1 MSEWCESGAFVARMN
16 VGEPGIPVSRV
27 GLGCM
32 GLSWAYTDP
41 SQTRD
46 ERLAFL
52 RDAVDAG
59 VELFDTSDQYG
70 PFTNE
75 ELVGEALEGVRDHVF
90 LATKGGLVV
99 DEHGATSR
107 DGSPEH
113 LLAAFDASLERL
125 RTDRVDLYQLHR
137 IDPSVPLERS
147 WEALAGL
154 AESGRARGIGLSE
167 VSVEEI
173 ERAQAIY
180 PVASVQTELS
190 LWSRDALRDVVPY
203 CEEQGIT
210 FIAYSPLG
218 RGFLG
223 GGIASRADLPEN
235 DWRRRNARFQD
246 DAVAVNNER
255 ILAPL
260 RECAED
266 LGVTPAQVAI
276 AWVLAAGEHV
286 VAIPGTQRLRYLE
299 QNLAAANLT
308 IPDEWMERFAHLPA
322 ATGERY

>member
-1 MSEWCESGAFVARMN
+1 MARTKSENLKVAKSGT
-16 VGEPGIPVSRV
+16 PVSRV

-41 SQTRD
+41 TQTRD
-46 ERLAFL
+46 DRLAFL
-52 RDAVDAG
+52 RDAVNAG
-59 VELFDTSDQYG
+59 VNMFDTSDQYG

-75 ELVGEALEGVRDHVF
+75 ELVGKALEGVREQIF

-99 DEHGATSR
+99 NERSMSSR

-113 LLAAFDASLERL
+113 LREAFDASLKRL
-125 RTDRVDLYQLHR
+125 RTDWVDLYQLHR
-137 IDPSVPLERS
+137 VDPSVPLERS
-147 WEALAGL
+147 WETL
-154 AESGRARGIGLSE
+154 AEFAQAGRARGIGLSE

-173 ERAQAIY
+173 QRAQAIY
-180 PVASVQTELS
+180 PVTSVQTELS
-190 LWSRDALRDVVPY
+190 LWSRDALREVVPY

-223 GGIASRADLPEN
+223 GGITSQKDLSEG
-235 DWRRRNARFQD
+235 DWRRRTPRFQED
-246 DAVAVNNER
+246 TLAANNES

-260 RECAED
+260 RECAAELD
-266 LGVTPAQVAI
+266 ATPAQVAI
-276 AWVLAAGEHV
+276 AWVLAAGKHV
-286 VAIPGTQRLRYLE
+286 IAIPGTQRLRYLQ

-308 IPDEWMERFAHLPA
+308 IPEAWLERFARLPA
-322 ATGERY
+322 AAGERY